1 LGCISELLLIWQRNK
16 MGFKLSIGLGLA
28 LAVTAAAFKLYYDK
42 SQAELESFHIQ
53 LERAL
58 QNEKILEGTIQQQ
71 NENLKQTVEKHTLM
85 LAKVET
91 LTEENQKAQEE
102 VRNIREKFAKHDLTV
117 LSLRKPKLIEKIINK
132 GTKDVLNELESITTV
147 SNS

>member
-1 LGCISELLLIWQRNK
+1 

-28 LAVTAAAFKLYYDK
+28 LIILSGAFKLYYDK

-71 NENLKQTVEKHTLM
+71 NENLKQTVERHELM
-85 LAKVET
+85 LARVDT

-102 VRNIREKFAKHDLTV
+102 VNSIREKFARHDLTV
-117 LSLRKPKLIEKIINK
+117 LSLKKPKLIEKIINK

>member
-1 LGCISELLLIWQRNK
+1 
-16 MGFKLSIGLGLA
+16 
-28 LAVTAAAFKLYYDK
+28 
-42 SQAELESFHIQ
+42 
-53 LERAL
+53 
-58 QNEKILEGTIQQQ
+58 
-71 NENLKQTVEKHTLM
+71 M

-102 VRNIREKFAKHDLTV
+102 VKNIREKFAKHDLTV
-117 LSLRKPKLIEKIINK
+117 LSLKKPKLIEKIINK

>member
-1 LGCISELLLIWQRNK
+1 

-58 QNEKILEGTIQQQ
+58 QNEKILEGTVQQQ

-91 LTEENQKAQEE
+91 LTEESVGESPS
-102 VRNIREKFAKHDLTV
+102 IIKFTTEP
-117 LSLRKPKLIEKIINK
+117 SFCTIPGPKVISSSSSP
-132 GTKDVLNELESITTV
+132 DVGFTPEPTS
-147 SNS
+147 S